1 MKNVCKLLL
10 LFLALLLLTV
20 TVAACGDKAQGG
32 AAEPGPYDQE
42 KIVVHGLQEQDFEIT
57 LADLKKLPTIT
68 KHAEA
73 PRSNGEM
80 VIVDA
85 TGPLLDTFLQQY
97 GKTQKDFSRIRFTA
111 KDQYSIA
118 VPSDVL
124 ANRQIILSYI
134 NDGKPLD
141 EEMQPVRIVIP
152 EERAMY
158 WVRNVARIDFETGG
172 DQKSP
177 NKVVFLE
184 TAAKSLPQQDYEY
197 FDSVDK
203 AVKTSDL
210 IAKYADINDSSVTN
224 VFMKASDGL
233 QKNESKANFL
243 SAFIKITG
251 DEAPKFL
258 APQFPQG
265 MHIRG
270 LVYIIYGQTAIFDY
284 AEGSTL
290 LSNLNIPKQVEEGKE
305 GIAFSQIFKQ
315 TGLIGG
321 NRYKFISA
329 DGNSVVLTIN
339 DLGSGG
345 LIYRNAQGAL
355 AFTCT
360 GSSGKKNVDDLL
372 AIEVLP

>member
-1 MKNVCKLLL
+1 MKNICKVLL
-10 LFLALLLLTV
+10 LFLALLLLLATA
-20 TVAACGDKAQGG
+20 AACGSKAQRS
-32 AAEPGPYDQE
+32 AAEPGPFDEE

-57 LADLKKLPTIT
+57 LGDLKKLSTVSR
-68 KHAEA
+68 HAEA
-73 PRSNGEM
+73 ARSNGEK
-80 VIVDA
+80 VSVDA

-97 GKTQKDFSRIRFTA
+97 GKSQKDFSRIRFTA

-134 NDGKPLD
+134 NDGKPLED
-141 EEMQPVRIVIP
+141 DMQPVRVVIP
-152 EERAMY
+152 GERAMY
-158 WVRNVARIDFETGG
+158 WVRNMIRMDFETGG
-172 DQKSP
+172 DQEPP

-184 TAAKSLPQQDYEY
+184 TAVQNLPQQDYEY

-203 AVKTSDL
+203 AIKTIDL
-210 IAKYADINDSSVTN
+210 VTKYADINDSSVAN
-224 VFMKASDGL
+224 VFLKASDGL
-233 QKNESKANFL
+233 QKNETKANFL

-251 DEAPKFL
+251 KEAPKFL

-270 LVYIIYGQTAIFDY
+270 LLYVIYGKTAIFDY
-284 AEGSTL
+284 TEGAACL
-290 LSNLNIPKQVEEGKE
+290 PKQTEEGTE

-315 TGLIGG
+315 TGLTGG
-321 NRYKFISA
+321 SKYQFTSA
-329 DGNSVVLTIN
+329 DGKSIVLTIT

-345 LIYRNAQGAL
+345 LIYQNARGAL

-360 GSSGKKNVDDLL
+360 GPSGKKNVDDLL
-372 AIEVLP
+372 SIEVLP